1 MTGKYDKILKFLS
14 VTELKDLIREATEL
28 LDTKEELS
36 RLALLELEKSQI
48 DLTEL
53 LKDPDNIFIYN
64 PNDSNRW
71 FVDLYP
77 SLPYE
82 YYYAVV
88 KRSELKNYGIQ
99 I

>member
-28 LDTKEELS
+28 LDIKEELS
-36 RLALLELEKSQI
+36 RLALVELEKSQI

-53 LKDPDNIFIYN
+53 LKDSDNIFIYN

-82 YYYAVV
+82 HYYAVV